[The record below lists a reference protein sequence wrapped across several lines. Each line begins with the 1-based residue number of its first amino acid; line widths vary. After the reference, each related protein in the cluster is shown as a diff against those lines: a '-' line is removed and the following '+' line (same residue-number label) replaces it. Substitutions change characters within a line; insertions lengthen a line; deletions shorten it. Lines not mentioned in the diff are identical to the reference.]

1 MVRRDKN
8 RAFWQPTLKVGLA
21 QKKDGY
27 TENNLIS
34 TVKYDG
40 GSVMLWESLN
50 ETLHGCVHPRAV
62 AGLLL
67 DLSAGQLFKHVKIH
81 TKRIQ

>member
-1 MVRRDKN
+1 MTKIELSGNQHSRWV
-8 RAFWQPTLKVGLA
+8 WQK
-21 QKKDGY
+21 KKDGY

-40 GSVMLWESLN
+40 GSVILWESLN
-50 ETLHGCVHPRAV
+50 ETLRGCVYPRAA